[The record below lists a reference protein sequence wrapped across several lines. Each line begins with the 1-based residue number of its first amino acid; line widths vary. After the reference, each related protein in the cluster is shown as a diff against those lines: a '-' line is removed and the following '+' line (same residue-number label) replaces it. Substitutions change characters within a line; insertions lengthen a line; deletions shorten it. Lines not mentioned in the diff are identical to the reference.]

1 MQFTIYTVQLEDI
14 IKWRM
19 VARFK
24 YSRGQS
30 GWWGG
35 ATRVALPSPNSIGL
49 YGKSY
54 WCWPEHVDSF
64 CVQFWKI
71 DLAILQKYYVLTL
84 ESYAYLNYNLFSN
97 KGHFSQMQSLFT
109 NKLLVT
115 APLGSSGWM
124 ALHSYFLEDRQA
136 ADQHK
141 IGILYVNDDN
151 LLYLEIDEHEHT
163 WMILHFKAQ
172 PFFVFKEM
180 S

>member
-1 MQFTIYTVQLEDI
+1 MAYGCQIQVLQSAVWTMRRGDTCRSTQPQFHWFIWQILLVLTRACAFVLCKILEN
-14 IKWRM
+14 W
-19 VARFK
+19 F
-24 YSRGQS
+24 G
-30 GWWGG
+30 
-35 ATRVALPSPNSIGL
+35 
-49 YGKSY
+49 
-54 WCWPEHVDSF
+54 H
-64 CVQFWKI
+64 FWKI

-115 APLGSSGWM
+115 AHLGSSGWM

-141 IGILYVNDDN
+141 IGILYANDDN

-163 WMILHFKAQ
+163 WMILRFKAQ
-172 PFFVFKEM
+172 PVFVFKEM